1 MRGLIDTLFE
11 GNNLTNEE
19 LKTLIE
25 CVDNSI
31 QEEYLFKQ
39 ADKKRRQTYGNEI
52 YIRGLIEI
60 SNYCKNNCLYCGI
73 RCGNLNVER
82 YRLSEKNIL
91 DCVSYG
97 YSLGFRTFVMQGGE
111 DLHFSDKD
119 VCQIVSKIKK
129 SYPDCAVTLSI
140 GEKDKQTYQ
149 DFFNAGADR
158 YLLRH
163 ETAIEEHYKL
173 LHPLAMKIEKRK
185 QCLFDLK
192 ELVFKVG
199 SGFMVG

>member
-19 LKTLIE
+19 LKALIE
-25 CVDNSI
+25 CEDNSI

-73 RCGNLNVER
+73 RCGNLNIER

-163 ETAIEEHYKL
+163 ETAIED
-173 LHPLAMKIEKRK
+173 KR
-185 QCLFDLK
+185 
-192 ELVFKVG
+192 
-199 SGFMVG
+199 